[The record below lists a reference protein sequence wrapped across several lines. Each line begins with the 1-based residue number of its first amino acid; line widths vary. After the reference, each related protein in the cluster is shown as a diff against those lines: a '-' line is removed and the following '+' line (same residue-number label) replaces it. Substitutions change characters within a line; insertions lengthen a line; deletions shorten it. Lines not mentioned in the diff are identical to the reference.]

1 MKQLWVF
8 LAYICLIYNKYC
20 SLLYKICLNWLQFW
34 VFNENSNMFINTQ
47 IKWFQT
53 TKKQLRKFFL
63 LSCQTG
69 LNNKTKVQTFSMEIN
84 NNHIKQPTHKIKTHF
99 QYDLN
104 NIKKFKIINLNNI
117 LYKKCNFF
125 LKISFNISDLIS
137 YIYNVKIINFS
148 FFQADF

>member
-1 MKQLWVF
+1 MYNKNTLQLQYKYNNITIHYDKIKFLKFQISYETRQLWVF

-34 VFNENSNMFINTQ
+34 VFNENSNMFKNTQ

-69 LNNKTKVQTFSMEIN
+69 LNNKTKVQTFSMKIN
-84 NNHIKQPTHKIKTHF
+84 NNHIKQPTQKI
-99 QYDLN
+99 N
-104 NIKKFKIINLNNI
+104 
-117 LYKKCNFF
+117 
-125 LKISFNISDLIS
+125 
-137 YIYNVKIINFS
+137 
-148 FFQADF
+148 